1 MTTSYILWNIFLG
14 ALGVSYL
21 MYAKA
26 QKKIV
31 PMIGGILLLVVPYLT
46 QNSYYYILTLVVVV
60 ISSYKM
66 RKD

>member
-26 QKKIV
+26 QKNV
-31 PMIGGILLLVVPYLT
+31 VTMVGGMVLLVIPYLT
-46 QNSYYYILTLVVVV
+46 DNIYYYIVILLAVV
-60 ISSYKM
+60 ISSYKI
-66 RKD
+66 KH